1 MGVPSPRTDDTSSLA
16 FRVWRSIGPR
26 PPTVSG
32 QDPRMGQ
39 DGTEERGVRKG
50 PRMGQCNHD
59 EGFLACPPTP
69 APCSKASLTK
79 VSPSHAC
86 APPFGDWMDGHP
98 PLPSRACTHSLGPPL
113 PSSACTLSFVWTAP
127 LAVSMHWPRPPW
139 LLALSPWTPP
149 LPHLTLSH
157 RRARRGGIKKE
168 HTHTHTHRRV
178 RRGSSRKAAT
188 ASICSAARAGSGGTS
203 RPWVPPTAYL
213 AHQAAAPLAGE
224 RTAVA
229 NALTQWQ
236 PP

>member
-1 MGVPSPRTDDTSSLA
+1 
-16 FRVWRSIGPR
+16 
-26 PPTVSG
+26 
-32 QDPRMGQ
+32 MGQ
-39 DGTEERGVRKG
+39 RRG
-50 PRMGQCNHD
+50 
-59 EGFLACPPTP
+59 GFARVQGWGSATMTRV
-69 APCSKASLTK
+69 SLP
-79 VSPSHAC
+79 VP
-86 APPFGDWMDGHP
+86 P
-98 PLPSRACTHSLGPPL
+98 PLPHAQKHLSQRSLPPMHALPPSVTGWTATPPCPPVHALIPSAPPCPPVLALFPLYGPL
-113 PSSACTLSFVWTAP
+113 PSLSRCTGPAP
-127 LAVSMHWPRPPW
+127 LGYLPSLHGP
-139 LLALSPWTPP
+139 PP